1 MQVRVGTGHDT
12 YFAKLSPSTRL
23 VYHPTIPMDLAA
35 SKRENSD
42 AGGRDQ
48 TAVTRPF
55 LKWAGGKRQL
65 LPQLR
70 RFIPRDFRAYCEP
83 FVGSGAL
90 FFDLWGAGRLDGK
103 GAQLIDTNADLIG
116 SYRALVHDVEGVIR
130 NLKRLTTAH
139 AAAPAEHYYRVR
151 DELFN
156 PARRE
161 RGADGRPGDYPAKLA
176 AMFIYLN
183 RTGFNGLY
191 RLNSQGAFNVPAGR
205 YTNPRICDAP
215 NLRAVARAL
224 AAPGV
229 ELRHDSYESVLQVAH
244 ANDLIYFDPPYAP
257 LSTTARF
264 TSYTA
269 NGFSDND
276 QRRLQEVVLELVGRG
291 CSVVLSNSTAPIIA
305 DLYETNPEA
314 RRAGLRA
321 HRVPAKRA
329 INSDPTA
336 RGDVLEFIIT
346 NVQPTD

>member
-1 MQVRVGTGHDT
+1 MQVRLGTTHDLC
-12 YFAKLSPSTRL
+12 FARLSPSRRL
-23 VYHPTIPMDLAA
+23 VYHPTIPMDLAI
-35 SKRENSD
+35 SKREDSD
-42 AGGRDQ
+42 AASGDQ

-103 GAQLIDTNADLIG
+103 GAQLFDTNADLIG
-116 SYRALVHDVEGVIR
+116 CYRALVQDVEGIIR
-130 NLKRLTTAH
+130 NLKRLTAGH
-139 AAAPAEHYYRVR
+139 EAAPSDHYYRVR
-151 DELFN
+151 DQSFN

-161 RGADGRPGDYPAKLA
+161 RSADGERGEYPAKLA

-191 RLNSQGAFNVPAGR
+191 RLNLQGAFNVPAGR
-205 YTNPRICDAP
+205 YANPRICDAP

-224 AAPGV
+224 ASPGV
-229 ELRHDSYESVLQVAH
+229 ELRHDSYESVLLAAH
-244 ANDLIYFDPPYAP
+244 ANDFIYFDPPYAP

-269 NGFSDND
+269 NGFSDDD
-276 QRRLQEVVLELVGRG
+276 QRRLQEVVLELVSRG

-305 DLYETNPEA
+305 DLYETNPEV

-336 RGDVLEFIIT
+336 RGDVMEFIIT
-346 NVQPTD
+346 NVQPIN

>member
-1 MQVRVGTGHDT
+1 MHLPVT
-12 YFAKLSPSTRL
+12 
-23 VYHPTIPMDLAA
+23 
-35 SKRENSD
+35 KREEMD
-42 AGGRDQ
+42 AAEVEQ
-48 TAVTRPF
+48 PALIRPF

-70 RFIPRDFRAYCEP
+70 RFIPLDFRAYHEP

-90 FFDLWGAGRLDGK
+90 FFDLCSAGRLFGK
-103 GAQLIDTNADLIG
+103 AARLVDTNADLIG
-116 SYRALVHDVEGVIR
+116 CYRALVRDVEAVIR
-130 NLKRLTTAH
+130 NLKRLATGH
-139 AAAPAEHYYRVR
+139 AAAPVEHYYRVR

-161 RGADGRPGDYPAKLA
+161 RSAGPRTGDYPAKLA

-205 YTNPRICDAP
+205 YANPRICDVL

-224 AAPGV
+224 ASPHV
-229 ELRHDSYESVLQVAH
+229 VLEHDGYESVLQA
-244 ANDLIYFDPPYAP
+244 AKPSDLIYFDPPYAP
-257 LSTTARF
+257 LSTTASF

-269 NGFSDND
+269 GGFSDDD
-276 QRRLQEVVLELVGRG
+276 QRHLQEVALELVGRG
-291 CSVVLSNSTAPIIA
+291 CSVVLSNSTAPSVA
-305 DLYETNPEA
+305 DLYETNTHV

-336 RGDVLEFIIT
+336 RGEVMEFIIT
-346 NVQPTD
+346 NVKPTD